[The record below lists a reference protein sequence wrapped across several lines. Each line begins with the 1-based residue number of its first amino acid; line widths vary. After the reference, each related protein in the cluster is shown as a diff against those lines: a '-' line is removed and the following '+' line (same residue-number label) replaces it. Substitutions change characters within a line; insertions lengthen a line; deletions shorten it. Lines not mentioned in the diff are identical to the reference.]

1 MNPNAICESS
11 SQFPAGSKSDG
22 LDCLKQSLRD
32 LCPRRNYGGEALGK
46 DFASAIR
53 IAAEEL
59 ADREMKDAPLG
70 LHKGHLAASADT
82 NYGPAMMLENRA
94 GNKSREGLKQWQLLR
109 GFLAVPSAPPV
120 ALREE
125 RKGMIDRSIHG
136 S

>member
-1 MNPNAICESS
+1 VLGPSNKEDECASAHP
-11 SQFPAGSKSDG
+11 
-22 LDCLKQSLRD
+22 LR
-32 LCPRRNYGGEALGK
+32 K

-82 NYGPAMMLENRA
+82 NSGPAMMLENRA
-94 GNKSREGLKQWQLLR
+94 GNKRREGLKQWQLLR
-109 GFLAVPSAPPV
+109 GFLAVLSAPPV

-125 RKGMIDRSIHG
+125 RTGMTYRSIHG